1 MLKYPSKIHTPR
13 LIQLS
18 LLIAFGSIL
27 FIFESYFPRP
37 LPWLKPGL
45 ANIVSLLALYWFGFF
60 EAFLIT
66 CVRILIGNFFS
77 GTFLGPAFFLSL
89 VGGII
94 SIIAMALIKYYA
106 GKIFSMIGVSVIGA
120 VFHTLSQLIVA
131 GWLIVEPTGLL
142 FFLPIMLFG
151 AVLMG
156 TLVGFLAL
164 NLDRRMMKFMNN
176 PTNSTEI
183 SGKFVP

>member
-1 MLKYPSKIHTPR
+1 MAKYESKIHTPR

-45 ANIVSLLALYWFGFF
+45 ANIASLLALYWFGFF

-66 CVRILIGNFFS
+66 CARILIGNFFS

-94 SIIAMALIKYYA
+94 SIIAMALIKYYTV
-106 GKIFSMIGVSVIGA
+106 KIFSIIGVSVIGA
-120 VFHTLSQLIVA
+120 VFHTISQLILA
-131 GWLIVEPTGLL
+131 GWLIVEHAGLI

-164 NLDRRMMKFMNN
+164 NVDQRMMKFMHR
-176 PTNSTEI
+176 PLTTTEI
-183 SGKFVP
+183 MGKPVP